1 MKKDIPVSKLSEK
14 PTEDS
19 PSRLAYSITS
29 EFIECPVR
37 NGILPPEGIRMARIV
52 DRHLIN
58 FFPDCKELIIRK
70 FKETQKIC

>member
-1 MKKDIPVSKLSEK
+1 MNKVIKISNLPDK

-29 EFIECPVR
+29 EFIACAAR

-52 DRHLIN
+52 DRHLIDI
-58 FFPDCKELIIRK
+58 FPNEKELILKK
-70 FKETQKIC
+70 FKEAQS